1 MDQLGEFLEKIRC
14 IMRTGRGL
22 GVVLDAEDWQFA
34 VAHAL
39 DSAIVKIDVGDFDF
53 RWQRVRIDGKAVVL
67 GSDGDFAAAQIL
79 DRLVAASVAE
89 LEFEGGAAECVGED
103 LVAQANA
110 ENGQL
115 A

>member
-1 MDQLGEFLEKIRC
+1 M
-14 IMRTGRGL
+14 
-22 GVVLDAEDWQFA
+22 VLDAEDWQFA

-89 LEFEGGAAECVGED
+89 LEFESRTAKCVGED
-103 LVAQANA
+103 LIAQANA
-110 ENGQL
+110 KNRHFAEQL
-115 A
+115 AHFVMNVTERRRITGTVG